1 MQGFIQDILD
11 SAENRYRTSNAKYI
25 AVNHLRDNL
34 ISLNNRNKFLTDWN
48 TAVESIRNS
57 ESRIQF
63 NQKMINGEPC
73 ETIEW
78 VCDSGPIFSKKWHGN
93 AINKQVA
100 KIEASPQNCTALKV
114 SF

>member
-78 VCDSGPIFSKKWHGN
+78 VCDSGPIFSKMWHGN
-93 AINKQVA
+93 AINKQGA
-100 KIEASPQNCTALKV
+100 KIEASPQHCTALKV